1 MSDNAV
7 QQATSVADK
16 ARVPNQQFIRLS
28 ELSSNPLTV
37 RDLLPLVPA
46 ALISLVFNAGFVI
59 GMMIFYD
66 LSPAEA
72 DGPKSTLILE
82 DESTRVEQ
90 DRKEKDF
97 ILDDPEDFTQAIDV
111 TAPTEPKLPGA
122 DIEDM
127 PSGYQETTD
136 PNAVA
141 GAGTGPDGGIQGAGA
156 LANEGFA
163 GNLIADAAYGFKGD
177 MGAGPMGDGAGIPT
191 GRGGGS
197 LTAGG
202 FGARTSRS
210 LDSIRAAGGNDASEA
225 AVGKA
230 LRWLAAHQS
239 PDGRWSLNN
248 YHRHNPACKCKD
260 MNFEGSVIDN
270 DTAGTALGLLPFLG
284 AGHTHKKAASP
295 YSGNVL
301 KALQFLTGRQQ
312 NNGDLGGGMYSHAL
326 ATIALCEAYGMSS
339 DVKLRGPAQKAI
351 NFIEYAQNPQT
362 GGWRYQ
368 PRTDGDT
375 SVVGWQVMA
384 LRSGQMAGLTVKS
397 QTLEL
402 AKRWLDSCQSD
413 GGSKYSYV
421 PGSGPTPVMTS
432 AALLNRQ
439 YLGWGPRNPD
449 LHKGCEYMLRTA
461 PPPPEKPGP
470 NERLGAIYYYYYA
483 TQVMHHMGD
492 KYWDTWNPRMRD
504 FLIRTQNKKDDGH
517 REGSWDPRGADH
529 GGTGGRIY
537 ATSLACLTLEVYYRH
552 LPLYRREQA
561 AKEPDPKP
569 DMKKEDMKKEEMKKD
584 DKKDS

>member
-197 LTAGG
+197 LTG
-202 FGARTSRS
+202 
-210 LDSIRAAGGNDASEA
+210 
-225 AVGKA
+225 
-230 LRWLAAHQS
+230 
-239 PDGRWSLNN
+239 
-248 YHRHNPACKCKD
+248 
-260 MNFEGSVIDN
+260 
-270 DTAGTALGLLPFLG
+270 
-284 AGHTHKKAASP
+284 AAS
-295 YSGNVL
+295 
-301 KALQFLTGRQQ
+301 A
-312 NNGDLGGGMYSHAL
+312 
-326 ATIALCEAYGMSS
+326 
-339 DVKLRGPAQKAI
+339 
-351 NFIEYAQNPQT
+351 
-362 GGWRYQ
+362 
-368 PRTDGDT
+368 
-375 SVVGWQVMA
+375 
-384 LRSGQMAGLTVKS
+384 
-397 QTLEL
+397 
-402 AKRWLDSCQSD
+402 
-413 GGSKYSYV
+413 
-421 PGSGPTPVMTS
+421 
-432 AALLNRQ
+432 
-439 YLGWGPRNPD
+439 
-449 LHKGCEYMLRTA
+449 
-461 PPPPEKPGP
+461 
-470 NERLGAIYYYYYA
+470 
-483 TQVMHHMGD
+483 
-492 KYWDTWNPRMRD
+492 
-504 FLIRTQNKKDDGH
+504 
-517 REGSWDPRGADH
+517 REPRGAS
-529 GGTGGRIY
+529 TRSAPPA
-537 ATSLACLTLEVYYRH
+537 ATTLPR
-552 LPLYRREQA
+552 PPSARPSAGSQPTSPPTA
-561 AKEPDPKP
+561 AGPSTITTATIPP
-569 DMKKEDMKKEEMKKD
+569 A
-584 DKKDS
+584 SART